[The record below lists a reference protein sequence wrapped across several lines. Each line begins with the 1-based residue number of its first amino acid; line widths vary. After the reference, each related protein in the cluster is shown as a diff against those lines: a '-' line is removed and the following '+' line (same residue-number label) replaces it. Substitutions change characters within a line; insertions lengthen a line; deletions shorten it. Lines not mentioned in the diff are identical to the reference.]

1 MSITKTFSVTPK
13 MREFAEAQK
22 GRNVRPMSYLYEDA
36 SLDAISEMGAKFVFA
51 SIMRDHKNV
60 DPDDEFL
67 HVKAKDPYK
76 LIPAFNTYA
85 SFVCE
90 FNPNFKPEDF
100 DRVFDA
106 MWEFYFDYLQ
116 SRFYDASDWGEHW
129 LDGWEEYFLD

>member
-22 GRNVRPMSYLYEDA
+22 GRNVRPMCYLDEDA
-36 SLDAISEMGAKFVFA
+36 SLDGISEMGAKFVFA

-76 LIPAFNTYA
+76 LVPAFNTYA

-106 MWEFYFDYLQ
+106 MWDFYFDYLQ